1 MIREGRSMLRLLLS
15 ACAVW
20 FTLTVATAGAA
31 DDVGLVNQIAG
42 EVQYRPAGGTATR
55 ASAFMK
61 VREGD
66 AFKLAAGARLRLTYF
81 DGGRQET
88 WDGPAD
94 LTAGRGQG
102 KGSGKMTAAQLPGA
116 APQALAQ
123 TPELMQIVRV
133 GRPGAVTVRGV
144 KPGPSAEQNAAV
156 AKAEETYKA
165 WAAGAAADDITPE
178 LYLLNVLQQHG
189 RREAMR
195 PVVER
200 MKAKAPAAPEVAEIA
215 QWLGNQNNA
224 GGKP

>member
-1 MIREGRSMLRLLLS
+1 MFRHLLH
-15 ACAVW
+15 ACAIA
-20 FTLTVATAGAA
+20 LALSLAPARAA
-31 DDVGLVNQIAG
+31 DDVGLVNQLSG
-42 EVQYRPAGGTATR
+42 EVQYRPAGGAAAR

-66 AFKLAAGARLRLTYF
+66 AFRLAAGAKLRLTYF

-102 KGSGKMTAAQLPGA
+102 KGSGKVTATQLPGA

-133 GRPGAVTVRGV
+133 GRPGAVTVRGI
-144 KPGPSAEQNAAV
+144 KPGPTPEQNAAV
-156 AKAEETYKA
+156 AQAEETYKA
-165 WAAGAAADDITPE
+165 WAASAAADDITPE

-189 RREAMR
+189 RRDAMR
-195 PVVER
+195 AVAER
-200 MKAKAPAAPEVAEIA
+200 MKAKAPGAPEVAEIV
-215 QWLGNQNNA
+215 QWVNNQ
-224 GGKP
+224 K